1 MKVTLIG
8 TTRLENWRVG
18 YSDSEGVHMIPGE
31 MKLDDYATEAETLVE
46 FAGRSC
52 YQSFHKPNPATR
64 KNADYI
70 ANIVAQGHHSVL
82 EHASATFYIEGVS
95 RALTHEL
102 IRHRHLSFSEL
113 SQRFVNVE
121 DVDMVTPPAL
131 RDLYESDNDD
141 PVAYRMW
148 RLERDT
154 RDLYGE
160 LVAVLQG
167 EYGEP
172 RKQARE
178 AARAVMPNAT
188 ETKIVVTGNHRAWRD
203 AIGKRWHVAA
213 DREICELF
221 GEILRQLREIAPAVY
236 ADIPEVPYGTED

>member
-1 MKVTLIG
+1 MKVTKIAESTIMVDGPFVDAPVSEWL
-8 TTRLENWRVG
+8 
-18 YSDSEGVHMIPGE
+18 DSE
-31 MKLDDYATEAETLVE
+31 DDPWATDAEILTE
-46 FAGRSC
+46 FAGRAC
-52 YQSFHKPNPATR
+52 YQSWSKPNPATR

-82 EHASATFYIEGVS
+82 EHASVTFYIEGVS
-95 RALTHEL
+95 RSLTHEL

-131 RDLYESDNDD
+131 RDLYGSDNDD
-141 PVAYRMW
+141 PVAYRAW

-203 AIGKRWHVAA
+203 MLSKRHTTHA
-213 DREICELF
+213 DAEIRELA
-221 GEILRQLREIAPAVY
+221 GEILRQLRDVAPAVY
-236 ADIPEVPYGTED
+236 ADFPEEPLG